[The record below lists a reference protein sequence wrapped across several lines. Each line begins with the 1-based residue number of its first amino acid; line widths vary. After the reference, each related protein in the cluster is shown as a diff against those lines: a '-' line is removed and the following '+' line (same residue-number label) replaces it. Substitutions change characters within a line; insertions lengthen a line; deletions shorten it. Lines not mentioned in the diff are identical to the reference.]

1 MSARTATPPA
11 DALRTIVLF
20 GRVGRRIARRICGH
34 DRFVRLLRTLDGLD
48 RVLVDHAEVRGLVL
62 RLVVLVIADF
72 RHVEFGFVLDRIEQ
86 RRFILGHVGD
96 RHVAGDQAF
105 AGVLRVDVAN
115 AFRLVLDKAA
125 GLDLAGLVEFEANG
139 NVLGGGFGAHRLLA
153 IALGDGFR
161 YSVGLGPRLGLD
173 AAILATATTA
183 TAAAAAAAALV
194 LTILAVFAIAL
205 GPLRAV
211 TGLVVAFV
219 AQYVF
224 GVWLG
229 WVRPTVGHGAPW
241 TELVLP
247 AAVLA
252 CVYSARIVRLT
263 RSSVI
268 ETAGMDFVRTAR
280 AHGLS
285 GRRVVVVHVARSS
298 LAPAMTALATD
309 FGVLLAGAT
318 VTEGIFNVPGTGNEL
333 YRAIVRGEG
342 ATIVALVTVV
352 VLLFLA
358 VSLIG
363 DVVNA
368 ALDPRVRMD
377 TRTARGVGD
386 AL

>member
-1 MSARTATPPA
+1 MIAFLGYRLVAAIPVLLGTTLLIHLLVFALPGDPVAALFGDGVPTDQQREVLRERYGLDEPFVVHYLGSLVALVSGDLGRSYSGEPIAALVARTLPVT
-11 DALRTIVLF
+11 
-20 GRVGRRIARRICGH
+20 
-34 DRFVRLLRTLDGLD
+34 
-48 RVLVDHAEVRGLVL
+48 L
-62 RLVVLVIADF
+62 RL
-72 RHVEFGFVLDRIEQ
+72 
-86 RRFILGHVGD
+86 
-96 RHVAGDQAF
+96 
-105 AGVLRVDVAN
+105 
-115 AFRLVLDKAA
+115 
-125 GLDLAGLVEFEANG
+125 
-139 NVLGGGFGAHRLLA
+139 
-153 IALGDGFR
+153 
-161 YSVGLGPRLGLD
+161 
-173 AAILATATTA
+173 
-183 TAAAAAAAALV
+183 AALV
-194 LTILAVFAIAL
+194 LLMELVVGIAVGVVCGLRRGSLFDTGVLAATVVFL
-205 GPLRAV
+205 SLPV
-211 TGLVVAFV
+211 FVVAFV

-263 RSSVI
+263 RSPVI